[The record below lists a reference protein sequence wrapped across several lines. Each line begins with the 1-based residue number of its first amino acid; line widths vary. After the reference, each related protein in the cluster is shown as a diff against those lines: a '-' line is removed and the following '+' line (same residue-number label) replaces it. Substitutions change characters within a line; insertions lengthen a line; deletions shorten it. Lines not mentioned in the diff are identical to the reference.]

1 MPIKDKI
8 NSLPKLSKDAW
19 QYYFSFFSGR
29 YGRIIWTTVAAAGQT
44 LIIIPSLLLVKYA
57 FDIVIPENDVRLL
70 ILIGVAIFLLRLVNS
85 LISVTLRKSHIRII
99 NRAVRLIRE
108 SLLQKLYSFSW
119 LYYANSD
126 LRTLHTRI
134 VQDTERLANMS
145 TALISRLLPS
155 MIIGFGLLLV
165 CFIINWYLLL
175 IIISLFPFLFLA
187 NRLMGRRIKKRVFVF
202 QRAFEEFSKGIYFV
216 LRYMPLTTIQ
226 SAQKEETERQK
237 TIISDL
243 QDKTNRMADLFSVN
257 LQLQETLTG
266 LTAIVII
273 IVGGISVAM
282 NNMTLG
288 DFLSFYLA
296 AMYLNKYVNTI
307 TGSIPDIIAGNVSL
321 NTIHELS
328 SNDKVVQNRGVERI
342 EFDGS
347 IELREVSFSYGQN
360 RVLNRVDMSIKPGER
375 VAVIGANGSGKTTI
389 LNLITGFLTP
399 EQGGIYAS
407 GISYDTLD
415 LIEFRRQVGVVSQ
428 HPPLFPGT
436 ITENIV
442 YGSEGVDY
450 DQLRQVCNLTL
461 ATGFISKLPDG
472 YDTFIGD
479 EGVLLSG
486 GEGQRIAIARALYR
500 NPKLLI
506 LDEPTNHLDTDA
518 IGIIMKNLKSL
529 VAKPSILLI
538 SHDKSVID
546 YAGRIYHLKD
556 GNLRSENLT

>member
-19 QYYFSFFSGR
+19 HYYFSFFAGR
-29 YGRIIWTTVAAAGQT
+29 YGRIGWTTVAAAGQT

-57 FDIVIPENDVRLL
+57 FDNVIPENNVRLL
-70 ILIGVAIFLLRLVNS
+70 ILIGIAIFLLRLVNS
-85 LISVTLRKSHIRII
+85 LISVALRKSHIRII

-108 SLLQKLYSFSW
+108 SLLHKLYNFSW
-119 LYYANSD
+119 LFYANSD

-187 NRLMGRRIKKRVFVF
+187 NRVMGRRIKKRVFVF

-237 TIISDL
+237 MIISDL
-243 QDKTNRMADLFSVN
+243 QDKTSRMADLFSVN

-321 NTIHELS
+321 NTIYRLS

-342 EFDGS
+342 DFDGS
-347 IELREVSFSYGQN
+347 IELHDVNFSYGQN
-360 RVLNRVDMSIKPGER
+360 CVLSGVDMIIKPGER

-399 EQGGIYAS
+399 DHGGIYAS
-407 GISYDTLD
+407 GNSYDTMD
-415 LIEFRRQVGVVSQ
+415 LVEFRRQVGVVSQ

-442 YGSEGVDY
+442 YGSEGVDH
-450 DQLRQVCNLTL
+450 DQLRRVCNLTL

-506 LDEPTNHLDTDA
+506 LDEPTNHLDTEA
-518 IGIIMKNLKSL
+518 ISIIMENMKSL
-529 VAKPSILLI
+529 DAKPSILLI

-546 YAGRIYHLKD
+546 YAERIYHLKD
-556 GNLRSENLT
+556 GNLRTESLT